1 MPSKVKSSSCCIGR
15 DPPSPDGLAPR
26 PADSLAS
33 SGRRVSK
40 EHIPSWTTADAAQ
53 IRAIFEEDTITPLP
67 EEGPQVKPHKGKGK
81 LVAILEGDRSD
92 SDAETK
98 FVEIKSKKSS
108 STLKSV
114 TKRLKKHLSRD
125 SALSKRHS
133 RSSVGTSDEEI
144 ERRAELRR
152 IRERRIREELSNGGV
167 YDNDAKSV

>member
-1 MPSKVKSSSCCIGR
+1 M
-15 DPPSPDGLAPR
+15 
-26 PADSLAS
+26 
-33 SGRRVSK
+33 
-40 EHIPSWTTADAAQ
+40 
-53 IRAIFEEDTITPLP
+53 PLP
-67 EEGPQVKPHKGKGK
+67 EEGSQVKPHKREGK
-81 LVAILEGDRSD
+81 LAAILEENKSD
-92 SDAETK
+92 SDIETK

-152 IRERRIREELSNGGV
+152 IRERRIRDELSNEKV
-167 YDNDAKSV
+167 YDNDAKSVSSIVGTHTPSDGKNPRSWAPGDYIPLPSLTCLALPYPTVPFPHLSPVDQ